1 MNNSS
6 GCQMEKE
13 LFDIAIIAA
22 PQTVDN
28 NPIDI
33 RGFDEEMIRPKFSFP
48 GKYHLTVA
56 TLVHGDLNPKYVGC
70 SNIECTT
77 EAYFFVDPN
86 HNINSIAKLVMQY
99 NFHPLYK

>member
-1 MNNSS
+1 
-6 GCQMEKE
+6 MEKE
-13 LFDIAIIAA
+13 SFDIVIIAA
-22 PQTVDN
+22 PQTADY

-33 RGFDEEMIRPKFSFP
+33 RGFDKEMITPFP

-70 SNIECTT
+70 SSIECTR

-86 HNINSIAKLVMQY
+86 HNINSIAKLV
-99 NFHPLYK
+99 N